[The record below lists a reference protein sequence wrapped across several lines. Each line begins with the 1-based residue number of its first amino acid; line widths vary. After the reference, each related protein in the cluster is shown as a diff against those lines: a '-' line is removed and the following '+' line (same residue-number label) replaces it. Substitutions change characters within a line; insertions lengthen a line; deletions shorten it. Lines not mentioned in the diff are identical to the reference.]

1 MLLDTVLFNSLAALV
16 LLVIALIGAPLPPR
30 GVTQQA
36 ICRRRAGVVP
46 VASRVAG
53 PACLV
58 TSRVAPAWPAL
69 PERPAARA
77 GQRCRGAWAELAGD
91 PVCVQSPHLPGP
103 RAGAYLPVVLAHWGK
118 LSGAPGGRSLAF
130 VLGNML
136 SAGGDR
142 PQLPAPGSLACRRG
156 RSPCASYVQP
166 QGAPA
171 ELGRVAARARH
182 GPGCLECARVVRR
195 ATPVPK
201 WPLGCKVL
209 YVQRGRWC
217 HQVTAATEVC

>member
-58 TSRVAPAWPAL
+58 TSRAAPAWPAL

-136 SAGGDR
+136 SAGGER
-142 PQLPAPGSLACRRG
+142 PSFPPQARLPAAMGDFRVPHMCSRKALQQ
-156 RSPCASYVQP
+156 SS
-166 QGAPA
+166 GAWQ
-171 ELGRVAARARH
+171 RVH
-182 GPGCLECARVVRR
+182 DVGLVVLECARVVGR

-201 WPLGCKVL
+201 WPLVCKVL
-209 YVQRGRWC
+209 YVQARPVVPPGESC
-217 HQVTAATEVC
+217 H